1 MPIARL
7 EHCRPNGQKHPKP
20 RRYFVGRLL
29 SGFGTLNATGIRSC
43 FAETDD
49 EVLNATLVWNA
60 LVEPGDRIS
69 GILRAQLGIVGSLQ
83 KVLTK
88 NLKAESGLTSA
99 ELAAAYERWLPRYS
113 PELPADMRRTALRSD
128 AQLLLPTDNLWPKAL
143 TALGD
148 HAPIALWFRGNPK
161 NFASFNRAVA
171 IVGSRTCTSYG
182 QRVTA
187 DTVNGLVKEGGAIIS
202 GGALGVDAVAHRV
215 TLSQGAVTVAVMAG
229 SLDNLYPSGNWQLF
243 DEISH
248 TGLLLSE
255 MAPGSKPTRWRFL
268 QRNRLIAA
276 LSEAVV
282 VTEAGWRS
290 GSINTA
296 SHANVLN
303 RRVFAVPGPIN
314 SPSSAGCNRL
324 IRDQLAELLL
334 DAADLPLELGW
345 REPSIPD
352 QSSLGSLELRAL
364 DALTTRE
371 QPFETIAIASGL
383 SRAELTLALGGLQ
396 IAQLALRGE
405 GNGWLRTH

>member
-1 MPIARL
+1 M
-7 EHCRPNGQKHPKP
+7 
-20 RRYFVGRLL
+20 
-29 SGFGTLNATGIRSC
+29 NATGIRSC

-69 GILRAQLGIVGSLQ
+69 GILRAELGIVGSLE

-88 NLKAESGLTSA
+88 NLKAEAGLTTA
-99 ELAAAYERWLPRYS
+99 ELTAAYERWLPRYS
-113 PELPADMRRTALRSD
+113 PELSADLRRTALRSD
-128 AQLLLPTDNLWPKAL
+128 AQLLLPNDNLWPKSL
-143 TALGD
+143 TALGE

-187 DTVNGLVKEGGAIIS
+187 DTVTGLVKEGGAIIS

-215 TLSQGAVTVAVMAG
+215 TLSQEAVTVAVMAG

-296 SHANVLN
+296 SHANALN

-334 DAADLPLELGW
+334 DASDLPLELGW
-345 REPSIPD
+345 REQSNTT

-371 QPFETIAIASGL
+371 QPFEAIGIASGL
-383 SRAELTLALGGLQ
+383 SRAELAMALGGLQ
-396 IAQLALRGE
+396 IAQLALRGRL
-405 GNGWLRTH
+405 NGWMRTQ

>member
-1 MPIARL
+1 M
-7 EHCRPNGQKHPKP
+7 
-20 RRYFVGRLL
+20 
-29 SGFGTLNATGIRSC
+29 NATGIRSC

-113 PELPADMRRTALRSD
+113 PELPADLRRTALRSD

-187 DTVNGLVKEGGAIIS
+187 DTVTGLVKEGGATIS

-215 TLSQGAVTVAVMAG
+215 TLSQEAVTVAVMAG

-334 DAADLPLELGW
+334 DAADLSLELGW
-345 REPSIPD
+345 REQSNIT

>member
-1 MPIARL
+1 M
-7 EHCRPNGQKHPKP
+7 
-20 RRYFVGRLL
+20 
-29 SGFGTLNATGIRSC
+29 NATGIRSC

-49 EVLNATLVWNA
+49 EVLIATLVWNA

-69 GILRAQLGIVGSLQ
+69 GILRAELGIVGSLE

-88 NLKAESGLTSA
+88 NLKAEAGLTSA

-113 PELPADMRRTALRSD
+113 PALPADLRRTALRSD
-128 AQLLLPTDNLWPKAL
+128 AQLLLPTDNLWPKSL

-187 DTVNGLVKEGGAIIS
+187 DTVTGLVKEGGATIS

-215 TLSQGAVTVAVMAG
+215 TLSQEAVTIAVMAG

-352 QSSLGSLELRAL
+352 QSSLGSLELRAF

-371 QPFETIAIASGL
+371 QSFETIAIVSGL

>member
-1 MPIARL
+1 
-7 EHCRPNGQKHPKP
+7 
-20 RRYFVGRLL
+20 
-29 SGFGTLNATGIRSC
+29 
-43 FAETDD
+43 
-49 EVLNATLVWNA
+49 
-60 LVEPGDRIS
+60 
-69 GILRAQLGIVGSLQ
+69 
-83 KVLTK
+83 
-88 NLKAESGLTSA
+88 
-99 ELAAAYERWLPRYS
+99 
-113 PELPADMRRTALRSD
+113 
-128 AQLLLPTDNLWPKAL
+128 
-143 TALGD
+143 
-148 HAPIALWFRGNPK
+148 
-161 NFASFNRAVA
+161 
-171 IVGSRTCTSYG
+171 
-182 QRVTA
+182 
-187 DTVNGLVKEGGAIIS
+187 
-202 GGALGVDAVAHRV
+202 
-215 TLSQGAVTVAVMAG
+215 MAG

-296 SHANVLN
+296 SHANALN